1 VDRIPK
7 NEAMSKRPFQLPQN
21 AQTIN
26 KYSGLWEHFL
36 CYPLRCRQVC
46 MVRAPEGSL
55 NFQPIRGS
63 HFSLK
68 SLNSYFS

>member
-1 VDRIPK
+1 MK
-7 NEAMSKRPFQLPQN
+7 NSTLRA
-21 AQTIN
+21 
-26 KYSGLWEHFL
+26 HFT
-36 CYPLRCRQVC
+36 YPLRCGQVC